1 MVKQGKKGTSHIEV
15 VFIILLL
22 VFLTFIFIVLFKH
35 WDVKLDEKVKSIFDK
50 MMDVASAKFGVV
62 I

>member
-35 WDVKLDEKVKSIFDK
+35 WNVKLDEKIKSIFDK
-50 MMDVASAKFGVV
+50 IMDVARAKFGVV